1 MSESSTGRRRP
12 ACLAAVPLCS
22 RHTHLE
28 HIGEYPAWRGHR
40 VSRRFAVWGV
50 AGSSGPG
57 LISSSAALPRSR
69 P

>member
-28 HIGEYPAWRGHR
+28 HIGEYPAWRGKQDA
-40 VSRRFAVWGV
+40 RFRLSECERATSCQSQV
-50 AGSSGPG
+50 
-57 LISSSAALPRSR
+57 
-69 P
+69 